1 MKAVLTVFLLL
12 FLNAAAVAQHAK
24 TNDKVS
30 TTQMDVVLV
39 TGLPV
44 FISMEKVGME
54 TQNSV
59 VRLYR
64 YQNSRVKKA
73 LSFKTK
79 KDRPKLA

>member
-1 MKAVLTVFLLL
+1 MKAVLTVFLVL
-12 FLNAAAVAQHAK
+12 FINAAMVAQRTQNH
-24 TNDKVS
+24 DQVD

-39 TGLPV
+39 TGLPSSV
-44 FISMEKVGME
+44 ALEKAKME
-54 TQNSV
+54 TEDKL